1 MKGYLEANLLLTE
14 KKSITLSLIP
24 QMTVG
29 EITQLVLAG
38 KMLHN
43 TSINNLN
50 MVPIGLTSGRNH
62 IIADY
67 LFTQA
72 NIRLE

>member
-1 MKGYLEANLLLTE
+1 MNLLLLE
-14 KKSITLSLIP
+14 RKSFALVLIP

-43 TSINNLN
+43 PSTPNLQTI
-50 MVPIGLTSGRNH
+50 PLGLISSRNH
-62 IIADY
+62 IVMDY
-67 LFTQA
+67 LLTQC
-72 NIRLE
+72 NITLDEVWQT

>member
-1 MKGYLEANLLLTE
+1 MKGYLEVNLLLTE

-50 MVPIGLTSGRNH
+50 MVPIGLTSGRKH
-62 IIADY
+62 IIMDY
-67 LFTQA
+67 LLTQA